1 MALAGGVKG
10 PQPARAP
17 GHHLAATPNRSQ
29 PGRCCG
35 ARIRG
40 GQELAPAGKTASC
53 LGRAKPAKILLG
65 IVTESPQPSKKTVRE
80 FSAGGVVVRRMRG
93 QWHMA
98 AIEPN
103 VVNADSITRNALRQ
117 RRRPAILALPKG
129 AIDRGESPKQGAI
142 REVLEE
148 TGVLVQP
155 ITKLGDI
162 KYFYVRSWGGRE
174 RVFKVVTFFLF
185 RYMSGRLGDIQPAMR
200 KEVRRAVWLPLEE
213 AHEKL
218 TYPGE
223 RQVVQLARKY
233 IRAHPELEPTP

>member
-1 MALAGGVKG
+1 MLGWK
-10 PQPARAP
+10 PNSR
-17 GHHLAATPNRSQ
+17 AATWGTHEGMKLRHNREKLPLAWAGPNLR
-29 PGRCCG
+29 RF
-35 ARIRG
+35 
-40 GQELAPAGKTASC
+40 C
-53 LGRAKPAKILLG
+53 LES
-65 IVTESPQPSKKTVRE
+65 VTESPQPSKKTVRE

-129 AIDRGESPKQGAI
+129 AIDRGEAPKQSAI

-148 TGVLVQP
+148 TGVLVQLV
-155 ITKLGDI
+155 TKLGDI

>member
-1 MALAGGVKG
+1 M
-10 PQPARAP
+10 
-17 GHHLAATPNRSQ
+17 
-29 PGRCCG
+29 
-35 ARIRG
+35 
-40 GQELAPAGKTASC
+40 
-53 LGRAKPAKILLG
+53 
-65 IVTESPQPSKKTVRE
+65 TESPQPSRKTVRE

-93 QWHMA
+93 QWYVA

-103 VVNADSITRNALRQ
+103 VVNADSVTRTALKQ

-129 AIDRGESPKQGAI
+129 AIDRGEAPKQSAI

-148 TGVLVQP
+148 TGVLVQF
-155 ITKLGDI
+155 IVKLGEI

-200 KEVRRAVWLPLEE
+200 KEVRRALWLPLEE
-213 AHEKL
+213 ADAKL

-223 RQVVQLARKY
+223 RQVLQLAKKY
-233 IRAHPELEPTP
+233 VRSHPELEATP